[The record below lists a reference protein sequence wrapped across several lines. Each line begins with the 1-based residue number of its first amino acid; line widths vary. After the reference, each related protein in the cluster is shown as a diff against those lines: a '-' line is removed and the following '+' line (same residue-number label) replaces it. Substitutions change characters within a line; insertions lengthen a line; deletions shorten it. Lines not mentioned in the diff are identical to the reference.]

1 MGCHGQWIVR
11 RGSFTSTYFRLKILF
26 ENGDWAAVDD
36 VVQDLFTDRVL
47 VVDVEKRIT
56 AQDALAHAWISP
68 LMERSSTVTSRDHP
82 AVTGS
87 WFPSDLILPKN
98 DLM

>member
-1 MGCHGQWIVR
+1 MYKRQ
-11 RGSFTSTYFRLKILF
+11 IL
-26 ENGDWAAVDD
+26 EGEIQNGDWAAVDD

>member
-1 MGCHGQWIVR
+1 M
-11 RGSFTSTYFRLKILF
+11 
-26 ENGDWAAVDD
+26 
-36 VVQDLFTDRVL
+36 L